1 MGAMGLTNAYAQ
13 NQNPTEYYTLQEI
26 QQDPSRL
33 DRMPQLTGQQRTV
46 MQSYQQQL
54 NNPMQRFVRPFRTPG
69 QFLFIPGVGSVE
81 DVVP

>member
-13 NQNPTEYYTLQEI
+13 KQNPTEYYTLQEI

-46 MQSYQQQL
+46 MQGYQQ
-54 NNPMQRFVRPFRTPG
+54 
-69 QFLFIPGVGSVE
+69 
-81 DVVP
+81 